1 MVQLRLTLLKV
12 WMFVNGFTLA
22 AQTILRDPRLI
33 PNDKSTVIVNPA
45 GQKPNTLSTDL
56 I

>member
-33 PNDKSTVIVNPA
+33 PNDKSTAIVAPSE
-45 GQKPNTLSTDL
+45 QKQNTLITDL